1 MVQFLRSNKPTGS
14 AMPEAQSPVITPR
27 GMKIEPSAGAPFEAV
42 RVSKTVLHTCRFAA
56 LATIDPVSGYPYTTV
71 TNIAIE
77 PDGTPF
83 FFAARLTLHARNVE
97 ADNRI
102 SLTLAP
108 FGKGDAL
115 TEPRLTLVGRAVL
128 IGADE
133 FETAKAAYL
142 ARYPKSKLY
151 LSLPD
156 TLLFRLQVEGVQ
168 INGGPARNASNIT
181 PDDLRTNLS
190 GADALMAGAADEIK
204 RLNAI
209 RSEATRLASLAGKK
223 ASTWNITSIDPEGI
237 NLAASSDLAR
247 LWFADRVETLN
258 QLAKALNQDSK

>member
-1 MVQFLRSNKPTGS
+1 
-14 AMPEAQSPVITPR
+14 
-27 GMKIEPSAGAPFEAV
+27 
-42 RVSKTVLHTCRFAA
+42 
-56 LATIDPVSGYPYTTV
+56 
-71 TNIAIE
+71 
-77 PDGTPF
+77 
-83 FFAARLTLHARNVE
+83 
-97 ADNRI
+97 
-102 SLTLAP
+102 
-108 FGKGDAL
+108 
-115 TEPRLTLVGRAVL
+115 
-128 IGADE
+128 
-133 FETAKAAYL
+133 
-142 ARYPKSKLY
+142 
-151 LSLPD
+151 
-156 TLLFRLQVEGVQ
+156 LLFRLQVEGVQ

-209 RSEATRLASLAGKK
+209 RGEATRLASLAGKK